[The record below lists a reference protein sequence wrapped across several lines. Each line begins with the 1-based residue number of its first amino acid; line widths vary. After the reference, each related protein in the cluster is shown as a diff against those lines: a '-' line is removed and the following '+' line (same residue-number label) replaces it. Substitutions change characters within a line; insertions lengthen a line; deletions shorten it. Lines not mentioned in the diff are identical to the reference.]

1 MVGTL
6 TATISAYPSE
16 PPRSVVTDR
25 FNPWAQDGG
34 GGSVASFFCVRFD
47 VVIVIRGRGGT
58 AKKLVER
65 EEKKNGTEITVM
77 ALGVGWPRD
86 LMAKVG
92 ISDIT
97 WRRWWWPSLE
107 DFWCIPY
114 RVGEDGRKQQF

>member
-47 VVIVIRGRGGT
+47 VVIVIRGRGDT

-65 EEKKNGTEITVM
+65 EEIKKRNRNYCHGSWRGLATGSNGESWH
-77 ALGVGWPRD
+77 L
-86 LMAKVG
+86 
-92 ISDIT
+92 
-97 WRRWWWPSLE
+97 
-107 DFWCIPY
+107 
-114 RVGEDGRKQQF
+114 